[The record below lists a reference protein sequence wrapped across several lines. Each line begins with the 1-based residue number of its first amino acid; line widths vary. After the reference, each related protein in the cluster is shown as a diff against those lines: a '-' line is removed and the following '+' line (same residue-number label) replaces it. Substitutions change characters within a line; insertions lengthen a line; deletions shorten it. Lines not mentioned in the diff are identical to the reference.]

1 MHIEDFMGGAY
12 TSSASEK
19 LTSENE
25 FEDYDPEDYH
35 LKRRNRR
42 IYNPTPER
50 FTHGTFAE
58 SSADKAF
65 IKIFYY
71 K

>member
-1 MHIEDFMGGAY
+1 MHTKILWEEH
-12 TSSASEK
+12 THLPHLK
-19 LTSENE
+19 QL
-25 FEDYDPEDYH
+25 EDYDPEDYH